1 MSRLARARELSYNMG
16 MRFFSFTVALS
27 ATLCLAGCLST
38 EVSKSDVSGVEHI
51 YTSDYGWKLFNCIPL
66 FRSDI
71 TNERVQKALFEEATK
86 RGKTAVDLAYHN
98 YDTVLL
104 EIPILYIPI
113 PIPYVLC
120 YHEIQLSGVLQ

>member
-1 MSRLARARELSYNMG
+1 
-16 MRFFSFTVALS
+16 MRMALKHLFFVVS

-38 EVSKSDVSGVEHI
+38 EVSKSEVCGIEHI

-66 FRSDI
+66 FRPDI
-71 TNERVQKALFEEATK
+71 TLDRVHKALEEEATK
-86 RGKTAVDLAYHN
+86 RGKTPAGLTYRN

-113 PIPYVLC
+113 PIPYIFC
-120 YHEIQLSGVLQ
+120 YHEVQLSGVLQ